1 MSIFNK
7 DCKTQSILNLL
18 ISSVFHDLGNCVS
31 LLSLL
36 VEVNRDDPKAFDFN
50 ELLEVNSRML
60 INLRVLQYMFL
71 EGSKGARALA
81 DIEQYLLYKGKKAVF
96 HFGIESIQDEFFV
109 LMLHSLLLLSRLL
122 TDYAKIDVFAADME
136 LKFAVVSDT
145 PIDEKRLKLFD
156 CIVSGSEDEIELPEH
171 HRSHLYYIKRLLM
184 DLGLHIN
191 TTFEPKEFMLRIFP
205 RD

>member
-1 MSIFNK
+1 MSILNK
-7 DCKTQSILNLL
+7 DCKIQSILNSL

-71 EGSKGARALA
+71 RGSKGARALA

-109 LMLHSLLLLSRLL
+109 LMLHSLLLLSRLF

-136 LKFAVVSDT
+136 LKFIVVSDT
-145 PIDEKRLKLFD
+145 PIDEERLKLFD
-156 CIVSGSEDEIELPEH
+156 IISSGSEDEIELPEH
-171 HRSHLYYIKRLLM
+171 YRAHLYYIKGLLR

-191 TTFEPKEFMLRIFP
+191 TTFKPKEFMLRIFP
-205 RD
+205 RN

>member
-7 DCKTQSILNLL
+7 DCKTQNTLNLL

-71 EGSKGARALA
+71 QGSKGARALA
-81 DIEQYLLYKGKKAVF
+81 DIEQYLLYKGKKVVF
-96 HFGIESIQDEFFV
+96 HFGIESIQDEFFM
-109 LMLHSLLLLSRLL
+109 LMLHSLLLLSRLI
-122 TDYAKIDVFAADME
+122 TDYAKIDVFATNME
-136 LKFAVVSDT
+136 LKFSVVCDV
-145 PIDEKRLKLFD
+145 PIDEERLKLFD
-156 CIVSGSEDEIELPEH
+156 RITSASEDEMALPEH
-171 HRSHLYYIKRLLM
+171 YRSHLYYIKGLLVA
-184 DLGLHIN
+184 LGLHIN
-191 TTFEPKEFMLRIFP
+191 TAFQTKEFMLRILP